1 MRRQQAFQPAGTRN
15 AIGVEEYQNRVL
27 AMNFAYQALG
37 LDKESWLVLGFR
49 RITPGDPELLQA
61 QQETQLTL
69 PDDVY
74 RFDVIRNSTP
84 TTVSDDFR
92 KRRFRVQGR
101 VILLV
106 DPQNHRVLLS
116 RENGPFLRGSVAI
129 F

>member
-1 MRRQQAFQPAGTRN
+1 M
-15 AIGVEEYQNRVL
+15 
-27 AMNFAYQALG
+27 
-37 LDKESWLVLGFR
+37 LGFR
-49 RITPGDPELLQA
+49 RVTPGDPELLQA
-61 QQETQLTL
+61 QQQAQLTL

-84 TTVSDDFR
+84 TPVSDFR

-101 VILLV
+101 VILFV

-116 RENGPFLRGSVAI
+116 RENGPFLRGGVAI